1 MSECAKVAALLAGD
15 VELAGLLGSGQRILQ
30 GTLSEKPPYSP
41 PLVLVSAQEGI
52 PLLENDEGIIAEKSM
67 CTIGILA
74 EGNLEELSG
83 RTREILEEAGY
94 RCEMIRRIPAERAEW
109 HSCEMT
115 FTRARIRQ

>member
-94 RCEMIRRIPAERAEW
+94 RCEMIRRIPAERPEW
-109 HSCEMT
+109 HSCEMS
-115 FTRARIRQ
+115 FSGARLKA